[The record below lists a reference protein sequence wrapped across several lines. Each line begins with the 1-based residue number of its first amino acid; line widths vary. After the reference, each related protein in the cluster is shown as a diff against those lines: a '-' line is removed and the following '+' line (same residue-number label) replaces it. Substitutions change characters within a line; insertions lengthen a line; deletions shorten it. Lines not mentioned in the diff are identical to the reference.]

1 MLYATALTA
10 ICCEWKCHLA
20 AALAE
25 KVIHHFEDI
34 MQEQASLAEALRRRA
49 TWLNQSNKTNSHLE
63 YGWAD
68 TKNVVG
74 ALLEMADV
82 VDSWSGEYI
91 SKEDAE
97 EEYYRRRYG
106 YTDENGVR
114 HPGDY
119 DAKPLTHE
127 ERRATKPLT

>member
-1 MLYATALTA
+1 MQ
-10 ICCEWKCHLA
+10 ESVSLA
-20 AALAE
+20 AA
-25 KVIHHFEDI
+25 
-34 MQEQASLAEALRRRA
+34 MRRRA
-49 TWLNQSNKTNSHLE
+49 SWLNESNKTNSHME

-68 TKNVVG
+68 TKNVIG

-82 VDSWSGEYI
+82 IDSWSGEYI

-97 EEYYRRRYG
+97 EEYSRRRYG
-106 YTDENGVR
+106 YTDEKGVR

-119 DAKPLTHE
+119 DAKPLTRE

>member
-1 MLYATALTA
+1 MLHVIVLIV
-10 ICCEWKCHLA
+10 ICCELKCRLA

-25 KVIHHFEDI
+25 IVTHHFEED
-34 MQEQASLAEALRRRA
+34 MQEPVSLAAAMRRRA
-49 TWLNQSNKTNSHLE
+49 SWLNESNKTNGHME
-63 YGWAD
+63 YGWGD
-68 TKNVVG
+68 VKNVIG

-82 VDSWSGEYI
+82 IDSWSGEYI

-97 EEYYRRRYG
+97 DDFYRRRWG

-114 HPGDY
+114 IYGDAN
-119 DAKPLTHE
+119 AKPLTRE